1 MSEVL
6 IVGGGI
12 AGLAVAKVLK
22 GRGIAA
28 TGLEREPKIGGRLD
42 VGHHRLYTTE
52 ARDLLNDL
60 MPGTEWDFIEEEP
73 VQLRKGEIGA
83 IGDDFLPPEQFYLKS
98 SFFVAKQPYGLLVS
112 RLVGEVGSLFRVRM
126 SVAEVNLE
134 KKEVTCQTGEVIPY
148 RQLIWTSSFA
158 SLLKA
163 CGQTPKV
170 LTKGKKAAPI
180 ETGGMTWDFH
190 SEAELFAHRNT
201 LVFPFRYKDM
211 KLRALG
217 VRGPTDLENAHAY
230 HWMLFLEDSLL
241 ENREEL
247 AKVVRA
253 FKRDLM
259 KQFPALDGQLRRERL
274 VFHSSLSGEEPVP
287 VSSIEVFEGVVCL
300 GPDIQ
305 TEPVSPTAER
315 NSARNLDAVLLNS
328 LDFVDMILPRW
339 AAAPEAKAAESAPE
353 APVEAPAP

>member
-22 GRGIAA
+22 GRGIAM

-52 ARDLLNDL
+52 ARDLLTDL
-60 MPGTEWDFIEEEP
+60 LPGTEWDFIDEDP
-73 VQLRKGEIGA
+73 VQIRKGEIGT
-83 IGDDFLPPEQFYLKS
+83 IGDDFLSPEQFYLKR
-98 SFFVAKQPYGLLVS
+98 SFYLAKQPYGRLIS

-126 SVAEVNLE
+126 SVSEVNLE
-134 KKEVTCQTGEVIPY
+134 KREVTCQTGEVLPY

-158 SLLKA
+158 GLLKS

-170 LTKGKKAAPI
+170 LAKGKKSAPL

-190 SEAELFAHRNT
+190 CEAELFPHRNT
-201 LVFPFRYKDM
+201 VVFPFRYKDL

-259 KQFPALDGQLRRERL
+259 KQFPVLVDGLRRERL
-274 VFHSSLSGEEPVP
+274 VFHSSLSGEEPVA
-287 VSSIEVFEGVVCL
+287 VSSIEVFDGVVCL

-305 TEPVSPTAER
+305 TEAVSPTAER
-315 NSARNLDAVLLNS
+315 NSARNLDAVLLNC
-328 LDFVDMILPRW
+328 LDFVDIVLPQW
-339 AAAPEAKAAESAPE
+339 TSPEARAVESAPE
-353 APVEAPAP
+353 AHLEAPAP